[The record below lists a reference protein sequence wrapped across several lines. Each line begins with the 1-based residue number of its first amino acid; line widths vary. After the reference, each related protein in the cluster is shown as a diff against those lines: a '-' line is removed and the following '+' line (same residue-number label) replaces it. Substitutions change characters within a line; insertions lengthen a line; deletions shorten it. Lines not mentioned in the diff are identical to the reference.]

1 MLSRK
6 KCALY
11 INNLDKKFAVI
22 FLKNQ
27 KIHFSGKIESVINI
41 LGSLA
46 ITLETG
52 TIDISP
58 IN

>member
-1 MLSRK
+1 MRM
-6 KCALY
+6 Y

>member
-6 KCALY
+6 KCA
-11 INNLDKKFAVI
+11 FAVI